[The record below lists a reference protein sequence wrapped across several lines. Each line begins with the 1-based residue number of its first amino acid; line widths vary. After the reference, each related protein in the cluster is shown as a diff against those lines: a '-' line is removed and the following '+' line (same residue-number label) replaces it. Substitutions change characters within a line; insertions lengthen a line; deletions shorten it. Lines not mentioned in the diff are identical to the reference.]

1 MDTWQGCFLLLIGAL
16 KNIVEYSGMPVR
28 DNAAAGGLAWNPAH
42 PSPQD
47 IDQVTTDL
55 QLIQN
60 VASRLENGMD
70 YANMVAD
77 LNLRPAQL
85 FFQIK
90 NRINAILQRM
100 INNGAP
106 VNLLQ
111 TPNCPLVNP
120 NPGVIPPLRPAGN
133 QGGGG
138 MDANEAAAMLNV
150 QPAQAQASIVD
161 EVFARMRVS

>member
-1 MDTWQGCFLLLIGAL
+1 
-16 KNIVEYSGMPVR
+16 
-28 DNAAAGGLAWNPAH
+28 
-42 PSPQD
+42 
-47 IDQVTTDL
+47 VTTDL
-55 QLIQN
+55 QLIRN

-85 FFQIK
+85 FFAIK
-90 NRINAILQRM
+90 NRINAILRRM
-100 INNGAP
+100 G
-106 VNLLQ
+106 VDLLQ

-120 NPGVIPPLRPAGN
+120 NPEVIPPLRRAGN
-133 QGGGG
+133 RGGGG